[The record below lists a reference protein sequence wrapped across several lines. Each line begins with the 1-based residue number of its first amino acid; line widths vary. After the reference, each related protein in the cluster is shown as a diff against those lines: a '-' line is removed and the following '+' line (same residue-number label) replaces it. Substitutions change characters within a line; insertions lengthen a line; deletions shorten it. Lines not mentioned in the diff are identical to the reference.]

1 MSDLLS
7 IENLS
12 IDVNLGKSRHN
23 IVKGVNLKLKKKQ
36 KYGIV
41 GESGSGKSVT
51 SLSILKL
58 LDDVLEISEGKIIFD
73 TDKDIVTMSNKEI
86 QKIRGNDISV
96 IFQEPMTALDPMFTI
111 EHQLQEVLKLHNKYD
126 KKERQERIIS
136 MLKEVG
142 FSNPKS
148 LLAKYPHEL
157 SGGMR
162 QRIMIAM
169 AMICDPKLLI
179 ADEPTTALDVTIQAQ
194 ILHLMEQLTEDY
206 DTSILLITHD
216 LGVIA
221 EICERVAVMYAGTI
235 VEDASVQTL
244 FDNPMHP
251 YTKGLINSVSSL
263 SDRTQALY
271 SIPGNVPPIQ
281 EIEPNSCRFASRCP
295 FAMEKCFKEE
305 PPHFIISEGHKS
317 KCWLHE
323 EEGYDYVGKSTS
335 IKS

>member
-1 MSDLLS
+1 VNYLLS
-7 IENLS
+7 IEDLS
-12 IDVNLGKSRHN
+12 IDVSTGKSTYN
-23 IVKGVNLKLKKKQ
+23 IVKNIQLNISKKQ

-58 LDDVLEISEGKIIFD
+58 LDDILEISEGQILFNG
-73 TDKDIVTMSNKEI
+73 KDMVDMNRKDM
-86 QKIRGNDISV
+86 QKIRGNEISV

-111 EHQLQEVLKLHNKYD
+111 EHQIQEVLRIHNKYD
-126 KKERQERIIS
+126 KKERKRRIIS
-136 MLKEVG
+136 ILKEVG
-142 FSNPKS
+142 FSNPNS
-148 LLAKYPHEL
+148 LLKKYPHEL

-169 AMICDPKLLI
+169 AMICEPKLLI

-194 ILHLMEQLTEDY
+194 ILHLMEGLTEDY

-244 FDNPMHP
+244 FDNPQHP
-251 YTKGLINSVSSL
+251 YTKGLINSVDSL
-263 SDRTQALY
+263 SDRSKPLY
-271 SIPGNVPPIQ
+271 SIPGNVPPIHD
-281 EIEPNSCRFASRCP
+281 ISPNSCRFASRCP
-295 FAMEKCFKEE
+295 FAMDKCFKQD
-305 PPHFIISEGHKS
+305 PPEYLISDNHFS

-323 EEGYDYVGKSTS
+323 QEGYNENEKQSS
-335 IKS
+335 SQS